1 MGATRAA
8 PGPRGARD
16 ASRLRCALGPD
27 PCGISIGPGVIPA
40 GFWAEHGEIR
50 LEVATSGG
58 SPAGGRSR
66 LVVLDGGMRTART
79 PRATKPDGS
88 TSVGWVFFLS
98 RQGKSAML
106 TCSNEHLPN
115 FMGTLRNSDFF

>member
-58 SPAGGRSR
+58 SSPVGGFGRWDAHRVRPSGTAQPSR
-66 LVVLDGGMRTART
+66 LGGF
-79 PRATKPDGS
+79 
-88 TSVGWVFFLS
+88 VGEISNANVF
-98 RQGKSAML
+98 Q
-106 TCSNEHLPN
+106 
-115 FMGTLRNSDFF
+115 

>member
-1 MGATRAA
+1 MGREPTALR
-8 PGPRGARD
+8 
-16 ASRLRCALGPD
+16 RCALGPG
-27 PCGISIGPGVIPA
+27 PCGISIVPGVIPA

-58 SPAGGRSR
+58 SSPVGGFGRWDAHGAHTACYQAGRLNLSR
-66 LVVLDGGMRTART
+66 LG
-79 PRATKPDGS
+79 
-88 TSVGWVFFLS
+88 VFFLS

-115 FMGTLRNSDFF
+115 FMRTLRNSDFF

>member
-1 MGATRAA
+1 MWARRGRRRGRMGREPTALR
-8 PGPRGARD
+8 
-16 ASRLRCALGPD
+16 RCALGPG
-27 PCGISIGPGVIPA
+27 PCGISIVPGVIPA

-88 TSVGWVFFLS
+88 TSVGWVFFFIS
-98 RQGKSAML
+98 PG
-106 TCSNEHLPN
+106 
-115 FMGTLRNSDFF
+115 